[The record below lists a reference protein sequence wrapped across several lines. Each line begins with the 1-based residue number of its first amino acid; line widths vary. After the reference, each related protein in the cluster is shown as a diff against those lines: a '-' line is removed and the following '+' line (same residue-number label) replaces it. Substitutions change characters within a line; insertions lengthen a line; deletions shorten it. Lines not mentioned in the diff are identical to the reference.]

1 MDEVLSSVDI
11 CILIFNNFNDFEA
24 FPCRTVH
31 SVWKQVIDYTHYST
45 YLKQFSSYING
56 LIVRRPITQYR
67 PQYNVC
73 LIKWY
78 DSNPGYNYVF
88 DSSRDYHPSSRINN
102 GEDRRC
108 CAFTRT
114 GNRCSRP
121 YTQPTRMCLIHH
133 RCIPYSTASM
143 EWNMSP
149 RNVNPFL

>member
-1 MDEVLSSVDI
+1 MDVVLSNVDI
-11 CILIFNNFNDFEA
+11 CILIFNNFDYFEA
-24 FPCRTVH
+24 FPCRAVH
-31 SVWKQVIDYTHYST
+31 SVWKQVIDYTHYSK

-56 LIVRRPITQYR
+56 LIVRRPIIQYSVR
-67 PQYNVC
+67 

-88 DSSRDYHPSSRINN
+88 DSSRVYHPSRRRNN

-108 CAFTRT
+108 CAFTCR

-133 RCIPYSTASM
+133 RCIPYAIASM

-149 RNVNPFL
+149 RKVNPFL